1 MGEGLLY
8 GEDTTGMRFLEGYHT
23 DAFHFKA
30 QVVELR
36 RKPSVPIGEH
46 GRDGKGELPRIP
58 RPGGPPAGHLRRRQ
72 AGCGLG
78 RPHPPP
84 CRGRR

>member
-1 MGEGLLY
+1 MGEAILY
-8 GEDTTGMRFLEGYHT
+8 GEDTTGNRFLEGYHQ

-36 RKPSVPIGEH
+36 RKPSVPIGER
-46 GRDGKGELPRIP
+46 GRDGKGDIP
-58 RPGGPPAGHLRRRQ
+58 EYPDRGGTWPGPPS
-72 AGCGLG
+72 
-78 RPHPPP
+78 PPP